1 MVSLLGALGIVYG
14 STWFI
19 RQTPK
24 LLTMTTGFLLVREK
38 EKTKHYERMARLG
51 FDIIRD
57 RSVLS
62 NQEDEVEFKVI
73 EFRAGSLHR
82 RLRFLEK
89 EVLFLK
95 EDEIFI
101 LDKAMHEIEQ
111 GGVIPGDEF
120 TRLISISKERLAD
133 EEFMKSFEPKRS

>member
-14 STWFI
+14 STWFL

-24 LLTMTTGFLLVREK
+24 LLTVTTGFLLVREK

-57 RSVLS
+57 RSILTE
-62 NQEDEVEFKVI
+62 NPEDGFEFRMI
-73 EFRAGSLHR
+73 EFPAGTLHR

-89 EVLFLK
+89 QTLFLK
-95 EDEIFI
+95 EDEVFV
-101 LDKAMHEIEQ
+101 LDKAMKEIEQ
-111 GGVIPGDEF
+111 GGTISGDEF

-133 EEFMKSFEPKRS
+133 EEFMRSFQSK

>member
-14 STWFI
+14 STWFL

-24 LLTMTTGFLLVREK
+24 LLTVTTGFLLVREK

-57 RSVLS
+57 RSVLTDNS
-62 NQEDEVEFKVI
+62 EDEFEFKMI
-73 EFRAGSLHR
+73 EFPPGTLHR

-95 EDEIFI
+95 EDEVFI
-101 LDKAMHEIEQ
+101 LDKAMREIEQ
-111 GGVIPGDEF
+111 GGVISGNEF
-120 TRLISISKERLAD
+120 TRLISISKARLAD
-133 EEFMKSFEPKRS
+133 EEFMKSF

>member
-14 STWFI
+14 STWFL

-24 LLTMTTGFLLVREK
+24 LVTMTTGFLLVREK

-57 RSVLS
+57 RSVLTES
-62 NQEDEVEFKVI
+62 PEDGFEFRMI
-73 EFRAGSLHR
+73 EFPPGTLHR

-95 EDEIFI
+95 EDEVFI

-111 GGVIPGDEF
+111 GGVISGDEF

-133 EEFMKSFEPKRS
+133 EEFMRSFQSK